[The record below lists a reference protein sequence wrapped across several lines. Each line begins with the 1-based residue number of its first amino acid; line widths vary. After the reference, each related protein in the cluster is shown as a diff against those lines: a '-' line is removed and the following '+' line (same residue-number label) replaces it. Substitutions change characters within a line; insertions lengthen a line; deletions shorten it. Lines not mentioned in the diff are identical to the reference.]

1 MELKELMEGFAA
13 KIGLTDLAPGE
24 DGAYALSFNDMDV
37 GFTEDEPGRLLIA
50 APFATK
56 PAEGSDRLAE
66 VLLSANHL
74 FAGTAGA
81 TIALN
86 AETGEYLLQRHVPL
100 ALTDVEAFY
109 TLVEGFVNTLET
121 YGNLVREFRPVFD
134 KAADMAED
142 DRLASSEMSFSGFM
156 QV

>member
-1 MELKELMEGFAA
+1 MHRMKR
-13 KIGLTDLAPGE
+13 
-24 DGAYALSFNDMDV
+24 AYALSFNEMDV

-56 PAEGSDRLAE
+56 PSEGTDRLAE

-74 FAGTAGA
+74 FEATDGA

-86 AETGEYLLQRHVPL
+86 AATGEYILQRHVPL
-100 ALTDVEAFY
+100 ALMDVDAIYTLIEAF
-109 TLVEGFVNTLET
+109 VNKLESF
-121 YGNLVREFRPVFD
+121 RDRIKEFRPVFE
-134 KAADMAED
+134 KAD
-142 DRLASSEMSFSGFM
+142 DVVATEQIEAAGLSMSGFM